1 MKLVY
6 EAPLFPGVG
15 GGPRHFEG
23 IAAALADL
31 GVDTRVVLPSRT
43 AVDVPPGVSQ
53 QTRLPCPGNR
63 ATRHLTY
70 EVSRIALMLWWLV
83 SGTRVDVWMSR
94 HSLFGVG
101 TLLARRIASVVVLE
115 VNGPVREEVAANFGS
130 STLARLA
137 DRLFRW
143 QIRCADVTVAV
154 SPGLVEYVLE
164 RQPSAP
170 CHPVPNGSGAVDV
183 KAPRDHLRI
192 VYSGALTPW
201 YDLETLLRAVEHLRS
216 VHHVAATLDVV
227 GDGNQA
233 AELRRLAS
241 DEGFAD
247 VVRFTGWLPPSVS
260 QQYVYAA
267 AVGVIPMGRAAMG
280 RSPLKLY
287 EYAAAGLS
295 IVGSDVDGV
304 SNSPLGAEIF
314 QYEVGNVESCAL
326 ALRSALD
333 AGPRT
338 YDTALW
344 SWDAR
349 ARQILSVVE
358 HHTDSAPAASGVRRS
373 RGRRKQSGRS

>member
-31 GVDTRVVLPSRT
+31 GVDTRVLLPSST
-43 AVDVPPGVSQ
+43 AVNVPAGVSR
-53 QTRLPCPGNR
+53 QTRLPSPGDR

-70 EVSRIALMLWWLV
+70 EVSRIALMVWWLI

-101 TLLARRIASVVVLE
+101 TFLARRIAKVVVLE

-130 STLARLA
+130 PALARLV

-143 QIRCADVTVAV
+143 QIKCADVTIAV
-154 SPGLVEYVLE
+154 SPGLVEYVLR
-164 RQPSAP
+164 RQPSAR
-170 CHPVPNGSGAVDV
+170 CHPVPNGSDV
-183 KAPRDHLRI
+183 VNVQGSRDPLKI

-201 YDLETLLRAVEHLRS
+201 YDLATLLMAVERLRS
-216 VHHVAATLDVV
+216 VHGVAATLDVV
-227 GDGNQA
+227 GDGNGA
-233 AELRRLAS
+233 LELRRVAS
-241 DEGFAD
+241 DHGLAD
-247 VVRFTGWLPPSVS
+247 IVRFTGWLPSSVS
-260 QQYVYAA
+260 QQYVQSAV
-267 AVGVIPMGRAAMG
+267 VGVIPMGRAAMG

-304 SNSPLGAEIF
+304 SNSPLGAEVF
-314 QYEVGNVESCAL
+314 LYEVGNVESCAL
-326 ALRSALD
+326 ALRDALN
-333 AGPRT
+333 AGHRT
-338 YDTALW
+338 YDAEQW
-344 SWDAR
+344 SWEAR
-349 ARQILSVVE
+349 ARQILSLVQ
-358 HHTDSAPAASGVRRS
+358 HRTDFTGLCGGSNHR
-373 RGRRKQSGRS
+373 